1 MVQEHTTLPNT
12 IDESAAQIAGKL
24 ATTDLKLSPSV
35 GEFLVG
41 ERDEVTLPI
50 SKKTLRMTHG
60 DHRLADGTFLYE
72 LDGQAVEA
80 AIEEVKRVRP
90 DLFAEVDIG
99 DGTRGPMYYRG
110 PLYLH
115 VRADGATW
123 LITSEAAEVIQSLTG
138 KVM

>member
-1 MVQEHTTLPNT
+1 MPEREVSPAAV
-12 IDESAAQIAGKL
+12 DESAARVAGKL
-24 ATTDLKLSPSV
+24 ASSGLDLSPSV
-35 GEFLVG
+35 GELLVG
-41 ERDEVTLPI
+41 ERSDTTL
-50 SKKTLRMTHG
+50 SLSGKRLRTTHG
-60 DHRLADGTFLYE
+60 DHRLADGTYLYE
-72 LDGQAVEA
+72 LDCNAVEE
-80 AIEEVKRVRP
+80 AIGEVKKIRP
-90 DLFAEVDIG
+90 DLFAEIDIG